1 MSDHDNI
8 AAALVS
14 ALTDLTNVAKKNK
27 ADTGKY
33 GYSFANIADLIAE
46 TRPVLAEHGL
56 VALTPV
62 HEHPDGLA
70 CTVTILHRSGERLD
84 FGPTPFPTGKDAQ
97 STGSWITYMRRYCLL
112 AALGM
117 GAEDDD
123 GASAKPAERKQQRAP
138 EQPQK
143 PAGSVSVNEA
153 KGVILEHLTAKAG
166 ERLGDDIKAHARE
179 VWNQAEVP
187 VTDEKWVARA
197 ELEVLRSVADGYL
210 DDLAAME
217 PKQETLTDA

>member
-1 MSDHDNI
+1 MSEHDTL
-8 AAALVS
+8 AAALVA
-14 ALTDLTNVAKKNK
+14 ALAELTNVAKKHT

-33 GYSFANIADLIAE
+33 GYSFASIADLIAD

-84 FGPTPFPTGKDAQ
+84 FGPTPFPNGKDAQ

-123 GASAKPAERKQQRAP
+123 GASAKPAERRQ
-138 EQPQK
+138 EQPQSPPPGK
-143 PAGSVSVNEA
+143 PKAQV
-153 KGVILEHLTAKAG
+153 KGDLVAYLTGKVPEG
-166 ERLGDDIKAHARE
+166 TEKDHAAQ
-179 VWNQAEVP
+179 VWTDAEVK
-187 VTDEKWVARA
+187 VIDGKWVAPDEVSVLMATAKDHA
-197 ELEVLRSVADGYL
+197 EG
-210 DDLAAME
+210 LAAM
-217 PKQETLTDA
+217 A